1 MTKREKFHIFPES
14 YNFRRR
20 IQMKTYVP
28 KPEEV
33 QKRWYVVDAEG
44 KVLGRLASKIAAV
57 LRGKHKPY
65 FSPHLDTGDYVIV
78 VNADK
83 VRVTGRKLEQKIY
96 RHHTGYPGGL
106 REVPLEEL
114 LRKHP
119 ERVIERAVWG
129 MLPHNRL
136 GRKLLRKLKVYAGPE
151 HRHHA
156 QKPEPLE
163 I

>member
-1 MTKREKFHIFPES
+1 
-14 YNFRRR
+14 
-20 IQMKTYVP
+20 MKTYVP
-28 KPEEV
+28 KQDKV

-44 KVLGRLASKIAAV
+44 KVLGRLASRIATI

-65 FSPHLDTGDYVIV
+65 FSPHMDTGDYVIV
-78 VNADK
+78 INAGK
-83 VRVTGRKLEQKIY
+83 VRVTGRKLDQKIY

-106 REVPLEEL
+106 REVPLREL
-114 LRKHP
+114 LRKRP
-119 ERVIERAVWG
+119 ERVIEKAVWG

-136 GRKLLRKLKVYAGPE
+136 GRKLLRKLKVYPGPE
-151 HRHHA
+151 HPHQA